1 MCKAWQD
8 QYLSGQM
15 EGIEQGRL
23 KEICSCVKDGV
34 YSIEVGAS
42 RAGMSVAEFEKSM
55 EAAGYKIPELA

>member
-1 MCKAWQD
+1 
-8 QYLSGQM
+8 M